1 MASTYRW
8 ARIRCRT
15 PWYPLGNGN
24 MMIILDYVLHLAQ
37 MMSFAEL
44 DDALKFPTVNGA
56 TTMHLGDGYGIAE
69 GRPANFIVLDATT
82 PFEAVYGA
90 RRCGAVGA
98 RRLHAVHRGDDGGH
112 RPADHARLML
122 RRDSSRTPRSETA
135 INHHAPLE

>member
-1 MASTYRW
+1 MASNVSLGQDSMQD
-8 ARIRCRT
+8 

-82 PFEAVYGA
+82 PFEAVYERADVVRSVRAGCTLFTA
-90 RRCGAVGA
+90 E
-98 RRLHAVHRGDDGGH
+98 DDGGH